1 MLTCRFK
8 SFASLMLCDRPVG
21 SMWLI
26 RSCYCNSN
34 RLRVQKKKKKCQQI
48 KKNKNI
54 PLVLSQPTPVY
65 HFFCQ
70 SVCLFCLCRR
80 FCPSVSLFCHCR
92 STSRTAPLLPEQ
104 DWKFCP
110 FSFFF
115 FFYFRQM
122 ADSLMLSDLVSVVYC
137 LAPGCFCQV
146 TEQVNCDSYS
156 MVCNGAALLFSSNR
170 KAKLAGSQ

>member
-1 MLTCRFK
+1 MST
-8 SFASLMLCDRPVG
+8 
-21 SMWLI
+21 
-26 RSCYCNSN
+26 N
-34 RLRVQKKKKKCQQI
+34 KKKI
-48 KKNKNI
+48 KI
-54 PLVLSQPTPVY
+54 FPLYCRSRLLSIT
-65 HFFCQ
+65 F
-70 SVCLFCLCRR
+70 
-80 FCPSVSLFCHCR
+80 SVSLSVCFVCVGVSVRLSAFFVTVGLHHAR
-92 STSRTAPLLPEQ
+92 LLCCQ
-104 DWKFCP
+104 NKTGNFVP
-110 FSFFF
+110 FLFFF